1 MQGTANMGNNK
12 TKTAKMP
19 AEESL
24 RQRFSK
30 QSFANIEPIV
40 AERRRRDP
48 AHRRASYKGQ
58 RARYHLRLPEPLV
71 HDLAFI
77 SYLTGEAQND
87 FCQRTLS
94 DAAEK
99 CLTALKEELPSDHW
113 KVLSET
119 FEKQRRKS

>member
-1 MQGTANMGNNK
+1 MAKNK
-12 TKTAKMP
+12 TKRVTGEAKVP
-19 AEESL
+19 L
-24 RQRFSK
+24 RDRFSEVA
-30 QSFANIEPIV
+30 FANIEPN
-40 AERRRRDP
+40 DP
-48 AHRRASYKGQ
+48 RQRRASYKGE
-58 RARYHLRLPEPLV
+58 RRRYHLRLPEPLV

-94 DAAEK
+94 HAAEK
-99 CLTALKEELPSDHW
+99 CLAELKRELPGDHW

>member
-1 MQGTANMGNNK
+1 MADNK
-12 TKTAKMP
+12 RNTAKRP
-19 AEESL
+19 AEVPL
-24 RQRFSK
+24 RNRFSE
-30 QSFANIEPIV
+30 QTFASIEPIV

-48 AHRRASYKGQ
+48 ALRRASYKGE

-94 DAAEK
+94 HAAEK
-99 CLTALKEELPSDHW
+99 CLAELKRELPGDHW